1 MDTYFSEIQMN
12 VAKLMCLVPEVS
24 VSSSDATIDAAIRF
38 YRDDLVLP
46 DVVDVEL
53 VRWRRKWSDVADKS
67 SLPDSASATLTECDL
82 ILLPNV
88 NVLLRILCLL
98 PVTSAKCGRSFST

>member
-1 MDTYFSEIQMN
+1 MDHLIAQMDTYFSEIQMN
-12 VAKLMCLVPEVS
+12 VSKLMCLVP
-24 VSSSDATIDAAIRF
+24 DAAIRF
-38 YRDDLVLP
+38 YRDDLVSP